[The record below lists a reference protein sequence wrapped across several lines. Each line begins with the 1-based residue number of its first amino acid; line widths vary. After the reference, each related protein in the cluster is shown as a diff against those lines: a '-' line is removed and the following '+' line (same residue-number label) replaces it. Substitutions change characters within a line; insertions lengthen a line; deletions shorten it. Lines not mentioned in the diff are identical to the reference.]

1 MFVVFEGIDGS
12 GKTTLSNMV
21 ANRLRESGL
30 AVKHLRAD
38 GKFASS
44 VTEALRDLG
53 RDARNLHLTREAE
66 FFLYVARDV
75 QLIAEVMKPALA
87 ETDVVIADRFL
98 YTAEVLGRYG
108 RHLPE
113 SMTAPVLQAAALGVV
128 PDLVVL
134 VDVDPSL
141 ARARRKTAKLVAN
154 DKRPPSRKGLA
165 GVGLQHR
172 VRRGYLELAARD
184 PERWCVI
191 DNEGRLEDTM
201 ARLSLLVEDA
211 RKNGTPGAIAR
222 FKASAPRPSS
232 SASAVRTP
240 EQALTALLDWVDRRA
255 EREPR
260 TAAYLLA
267 GLSGPGIDERR
278 KALAERA
285 PEVILSGL
293 AGLSD
298 DVSWGLRDAL
308 AGEHP
313 QAVART
319 LSGLGAEPRA
329 VVMREKLADRALP
342 EVVNSL
348 SRLMDDA
355 GSWALRERAFERF
368 PDVLV
373 GSLGGIAG
381 ERAWALRDRWLENAP
396 ELTSSYEASRTAA
409 RSVASLPEDKA
420 WTWRDKARLA
430 APVSALSSIGTL
442 LDERSFRLREEF
454 VERAPK
460 VVMETLRRVDH
471 PRAWALRAVVVAD
484 CKEVIDSI
492 HSMDTEQAWKMREE
506 YQDVWPSTVAKSLG
520 PLADGARGKALLLRQ
535 LEKYPRN
542 LSLLK
547 HAASVALGLH
557 RKPEQGTSAR

>member
-98 YTAEVLGRYG
+98 FTAEVLGRSG

-113 SMTAPVLQAAALGVV
+113 SMTAPVLQAASLGVV

-191 DNEGRLEDTM
+191 DNEGTLEDTM
-201 ARLSLLVEDA
+201 ARLSALVEDA

-222 FKASAPRPSS
+222 FKAAAPGPSS
-232 SASAVRTP
+232 AAPAARTP
-240 EQALTALLDWVDRRA
+240 EQALDALLDWVDRRA

-267 GLSGPGIDERR
+267 GMSGRGVDERR
-278 KALAERA
+278 KALVERA

-293 AGLSD
+293 SGLD
-298 DVSWGLRDAL
+298 DEVSWSLREAL
-308 AGEHP
+308 ADTYP

-319 LSGLGAEPRA
+319 LGGLGSLPRA
-329 VVMREKLADRALP
+329 VAMREKLADRALP
-342 EVVNSL
+342 EVVNTL
-348 SRLMDDA
+348 SSKVDDA
-355 GSWALRERAFERF
+355 TTWALRERAYERF
-368 PDVLV
+368 PDVVV
-373 GSLGGIAG
+373 GSLGGVLG
-381 ERAWALRDRWLENAP
+381 DRAWGLRDRWLANAP
-396 ELTSSYEASRTAA
+396 DLASSYEASRTAA
-409 RSVASLPEDKA
+409 RSVASLPEEKA
-420 WTWRDKARLA
+420 WKWRDKARVA
-430 APVSALSSIGTL
+430 APVSALASIGSL
-442 LDERSFRLREEF
+442 LDERSFRQRTEF

-460 VVMETLRRVDH
+460 VVMETLRRIDD
-471 PRAWALRAVVVAD
+471 PRAWALRAAVVAD

-492 HSMDTEQAWKMREE
+492 HSMDTEQAWKMRHDC
-506 YQDVWPSTVAKSLG
+506 QDVWPSTVAKSLG
-520 PLADGARGKALLLRQ
+520 PHADSARGQALLLRQ
-535 LEKYPRN
+535 LEKYPKN

-557 RKPEQGTSAR
+557 RRPEAPITE

>member
-1 MFVVFEGIDGS
+1 
-12 GKTTLSNMV
+12 MV

-98 YTAEVLGRYG
+98 FTAEVLGRCG

-113 SMTAPVLQAAALGVV
+113 SLTAPVLQAAALGVV

-191 DNEGRLEDTM
+191 DNEGTLEDTM
-201 ARLSLLVEDA
+201 ARLSVLVEDA

-222 FKASAPRPSS
+222 FKASAPRSTAAAP
-232 SASAVRTP
+232 AVRTP
-240 EQALTALLDWVDRRA
+240 EQALSALLDWVDRRA

-267 GLSGPGIDERR
+267 GLSGPGVDERR

-285 PEVILSGL
+285 PEVILAGL

-308 AGEHP
+308 MGAHP

-319 LSGLGAEPRA
+319 LSGLGALPRA
-329 VVMREKLADRALP
+329 VAMREALADRALA

-348 SRLMDDA
+348 GRTMDDPA
-355 GSWALRERAFERF
+355 SWTLRERAFERF

-373 GSLGGIAG
+373 GSLGGVVG
-381 ERAWALRDRWLENAP
+381 ERAWALRDRWFASAP
-396 ELTSSYEASRTAA
+396 ELASSYEASRTAA
-409 RSVASLPEDKA
+409 RSVASLPDDKA
-420 WTWRDKARLA
+420 WKWRDKARVA
-430 APVSALSSIGTL
+430 APVAALASIGTL

-460 VVMETLRRVDH
+460 VVMETLRRVDD
-471 PRAWALRAVVVAD
+471 PRAWALRNAVVAD

-492 HSMDTEQAWKMREE
+492 HSMDTERAWAMRDA

-520 PLADGARGKALLLRQ
+520 PHADAARGKALLLRQ

-557 RKPEQGTSAR
+557 RRLEQGTPAE

>member
-98 YTAEVLGRYG
+98 YTAEVLGRCG

-113 SMTAPVLQAAALGVV
+113 SLTAPVLQAAALGVV

-184 PERWCVI
+184 PARWCVI
-191 DNEGRLEDTM
+191 DNEGTLEDTM
-201 ARLSLLVEDA
+201 ARLSVLVEDA
-211 RKNGTPGAIAR
+211 RKDGTPGAIAR
-222 FKASAPRPSS
+222 FKASAPRPNG
-232 SASAVRTP
+232 AAAPVRTP
-240 EQALTALLDWVDRRA
+240 EQALSALLDWVDRRA

-260 TAAYLLA
+260 TAAYLL
-267 GLSGPGIDERR
+267 GGFSGPGIDERR

-285 PEVILSGL
+285 PEVIL
-293 AGLSD
+293 AGLTGLGD
-298 DVSWGLRDAL
+298 DVSWELRDAL
-308 AGEHP
+308 VSEHP

-319 LSGLGAEPRA
+319 LSGLGPLPRA
-329 VVMREKLADRALP
+329 VAMREKLADRALP

-348 SRLMDDA
+348 GRLMDDA

-373 GSLGGIAG
+373 GSLGGVIG
-381 ERAWALRDRWLENAP
+381 ERAWALRDRWFEKAP
-396 ELTSSYEASRTAA
+396 ELSSSYEASRTAA
-409 RSVASLPEDKA
+409 RSVASLPDEKA
-420 WTWRDKARLA
+420 WKWRDKARLA

-460 VVMETLRRVDH
+460 VVMETLRRVDD
-471 PRAWALRAVVVAD
+471 PRAWALRALVVAD

-492 HSMDTEQAWKMREE
+492 HSMDSEQAWKMREE

-535 LEKYPRN
+535 LEKYPQN

-557 RKPEQGTSAR
+557 RRSEEGKSAR